1 MQNPANEAW
10 GTRISPREQ
19 YRLPTTN
26 EGLLRL
32 LRCSLRKSSV
42 RCLLLRVIKRNVIQL
57 SIALDAEDYRI
68 PGLQPGQQFA
78 QGFQRIER
86 RAIQKMQY
94 VAGLQAKERGVASSG
109 QRSHQDSSRTARRR

>member
-32 LRCSLRKSSV
+32 LRWSLRKSSL
-42 RCLLLRVIKRNVIQL
+42 RCLLLRVIKRNVVQL
-57 SIALDAEDYRI
+57 SVALDAEDYRI
-68 PGLQPGQQFA
+68 PGRQAGQKSA
-78 QGFQRIER
+78 QCFQRVER
-86 RAIQKMQY
+86 RLIQHMQH
-94 VAGLQAKERGVASSG
+94 VAWLQTKE
-109 QRSHQDSSRTARRR
+109 